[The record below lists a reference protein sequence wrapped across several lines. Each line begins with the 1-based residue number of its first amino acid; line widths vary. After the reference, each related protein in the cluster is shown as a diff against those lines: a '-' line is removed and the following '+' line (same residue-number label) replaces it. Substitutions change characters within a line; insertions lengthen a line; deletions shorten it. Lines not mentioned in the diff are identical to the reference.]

1 MGWRGRVARRVS
13 LRARELTEAP
23 RPAGRPIKPPL
34 LLFHGW
40 NGSSHNFGAWL
51 PALRPHFTVLAP
63 DLPGCGGVATL
74 PTPHTGRAYA
84 DWALGI
90 MDERGIDRAVVGGL
104 CSGTAIA
111 LALAD
116 IAPDRVRGMLLH
128 TPFLRP
134 GLIRPAIRAQLVLLS
149 SPLGVL
155 FAPLRRSTTL
165 SMLHRR
171 IFAEAADVDAE
182 HLAHDQADLL
192 RADPAAAR
200 DLGRDLLRIDRTA
213 VVRAWTKPLAVVLA
227 DGDAFIDAPGTAA
240 AVRMAAPQALIARF
254 PGGHG
259 WTPAYRKLQD
269 EALAGLAERLAEL
282 V

>member
-51 PALRPHFTVLAP
+51 PALEPHFTVLAP

-84 DWALGI
+84 DWALGV

-134 GLIRPAIRAQLVLLS
+134 GLIRPAIRAQLALLS

-171 IFAEAADVDAE
+171 LFAEAAEVDAE

-227 DGDAFIDAPGTAA
+227 DGDAFIDAPATAA
-240 AVRMAAPQALIARF
+240 AVRLAAPQALIARF

-259 WTPAYRKLQD
+259 WTPAYRKHQD